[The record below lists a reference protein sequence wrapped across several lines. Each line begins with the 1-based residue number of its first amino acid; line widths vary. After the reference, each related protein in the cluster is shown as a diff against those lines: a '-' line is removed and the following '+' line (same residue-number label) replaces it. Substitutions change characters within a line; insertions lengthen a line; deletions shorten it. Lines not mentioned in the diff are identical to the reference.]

1 MNGKDEMLVE
11 AYTERMREERNDKMF
26 ASMANHLGEAVRG
39 VGNGN
44 ADPIVERALL
54 AIQSDIRIIKEEL
67 CKLSGRVD
75 AIEQKQ
81 LFEVIERKPTNET
94 NYSTI
99 RTESSGGVLVEL

>member
-1 MNGKDEMLVE
+1 MNGKDEQLYLDYCEKVQE
-11 AYTERMREERNDKMF
+11 QRNDKMF
-26 ASMANHLGEAVRG
+26 ASMANHISEALRG

-44 ADPIVERALL
+44 SDPTVERALL
-54 AIQSDIRIIKEEL
+54 SIQSDIRIIREEL

-81 LFEVIERKPTNET
+81 LFKVIERKPANET

>member
-1 MNGKDEMLVE
+1 MNGKDEQLYLDYCEKVQE
-11 AYTERMREERNDKMF
+11 QRNDKMF
-26 ASMANHLGEAVRG
+26 ASMANHIGEALRG

-44 ADPIVERALL
+44 SDPTVERALL
-54 AIQSDIRIIKEEL
+54 AIQSDIRIIREEL

-81 LFEVIERKPTNET
+81 LFKVIERKPTNET

>member
-1 MNGKDEMLVE
+1 MNGKDEQLL
-11 AYTERMREERNDKMF
+11 ANYYEEVQQRQNDAMF
-26 ASMANHLGEAVRG
+26 ASMANHISEALRG

-44 ADPIVERALL
+44 SDPTIERILL
-54 AIQSDIRIIKEEL
+54 TMQSDIRIIREEM
-67 CKLSGRVD
+67 CKLTSRVD
-75 AIEQKQ
+75 KIEQKQ

>member
-26 ASMANHLGEAVRG
+26 ASMASHLSEALRG

-44 ADPIVERALL
+44 SDPTVERALL
-54 AIQSDIRIIKEEL
+54 AMQSDIRIIREEL
-67 CKLSGRVD
+67 CKLNSRVD

-81 LFEVIERKPTNET
+81 LFEVIERKPTSET
-94 NYSTI
+94 NYNTFG
-99 RTESSGGVLVEL
+99 TMSSGAVVVEL

>member
-26 ASMANHLGEAVRG
+26 SSMAQHIGEALKG

-44 ADPIVERALL
+44 DPTIERTLL
-54 AIQSDIRIIKEEL
+54 AIQLDIRVIREEL
-67 CKLSGRVD
+67 CKLNSRVD
-75 AIEQKQ
+75 KIEQKQ
-81 LFEVIERKPTNET
+81 LFEVIERKPTTNET
-94 NYSTI
+94 NYSTL

>member
-26 ASMANHLGEAVRG
+26 ASMAQHIGEALKG

-44 ADPIVERALL
+44 SDPTIERILL
-54 AIQSDIRIIKEEL
+54 TMQSDIRIIREEL
-67 CKLSGRVD
+67 CKLTSRVD
-75 AIEQKQ
+75 KIEQKQ
-81 LFEVIERKPTNET
+81 LFKVIERKPTNET

>member
-26 ASMANHLGEAVRG
+26 ASMANHLGEALRG

-44 ADPIVERALL
+44 SDPIVERALL